1 MEPNRGWR
9 NDPFQPAGLFFPN
22 TNFEEDDIGMA
33 DINDISDIGDIA
45 DIYQMNEEK
54 LMNIMGEDF
63 LTNFGWEETLNDPA
77 ASSAALPAP
86 NESSSVTIKEE
97 CLAQETSPGPASAET
112 NFHPPVSVSKE
123 PVLLAPKP
131 PTPSVPLLSPKEEK
145 KMLMCAPLL
154 QSVHAG
160 AVTTTST
167 ANASTLPTLAP
178 QPHDQQHGTAMH
190 LQSTNHLVAGVR
202 SVILAPNRTTITS
215 SAAIQPATTQTTF
228 LLQNTR
234 TPVPQT
240 YTKKIAPA
248 LGSGNGSQ
256 PSSAQPQQ
264 NPGTANIM
272 PGIANVRVQ
281 NLVANGQS
289 LMPQLITLQTV
300 DKQSVFLPANTPVIY
315 ANANVHSIATTSPAA
330 SMVTVKPNP
339 NLHTLVNTPNGP
351 ILAAGIPVVLDAPTQ
366 VSGGTNTAS
375 NQQQSVSDVQPK
387 VQLSRLQP
395 AGVPK
400 VKEVKRSAHNAIER
414 RYRTSINSCIVEL
427 KNIVV
432 GVDAKLNKSAIL
444 RKAIDHI
451 RHLQKQN
458 NLLKQENMAYKMR
471 LADQKHSLK
480 DLLVG
485 QQHLADEMMVGP
497 ITPPRSDESNPSSSP
512 AHSDS
517 SMPGSPFTGS
527 GSLSSTGGDDLLDD
541 EMLSGLGGMSSNA
554 RLTICMFMLA
564 VLVVN
569 PFGSLL
575 SLATT
580 EQPEEFATTR
590 RILAVEESLSW
601 SRLSSTLLLALVN
614 FMFLAFCLV
623 RMLVYGDPV
632 LLPRSRASTDYWKHK
647 RQSDVEFRR
656 GNADASYREAKLC
669 LQSFGLSLPSTR
681 FERVSTTAWQFVRM
695 FFHRLYIGRWLSRR
709 TGGLF
714 KPEGERMHA
723 LHSAREL
730 ALLYHRLNQL
740 HLVTNRTDA
749 NGLMMSLCAVNMAE
763 TAASVI
769 SVDDTIE
776 IYLLAAL
783 RVKRSYPRLLQYYC
797 RYYLAQAKQLASDH
811 TSRRFRWL
819 FTPYGFRFLTTS
831 RFRYGE
837 RTDGSAALFTTLC
850 NSADPLEYVMR
861 EYRLN
866 LLQQALQ
873 LLVGSGH
880 ERTVRD
886 TTNGTGTPGKGNAA
900 GVLNG
905 KDVKEEHH
913 GSKSSEA
920 ADLSSTGAGVS
931 GDILHF
937 TELLQDTF
945 GLEKPVPFDGACSVH
960 GTECCF
966 DELAHWW
973 CNLLRVAGF
982 WLLGEDEL
990 AEALYVQVETMPST
1004 LQQTEDPLARAL
1016 LLAFHA
1022 RRGLITKTES
1032 SVEMIF
1038 ANCNASSR
1046 FLEDSLTGNICKT
1059 PSRLKLL
1066 SQLLVCDW
1074 LLEAR
1079 TALWEIEKDMRYNQQ
1094 THQTVPGKILAAFQA
1109 DLNLLRLVT
1118 SKFPNAQSRVFL
1130 YEAVCRLMAG
1140 AAPGPTQQ
1148 LLDRSLRQ
1156 RNSRSSLICGKDR
1169 SAQLEGGRERAAAL
1183 YVACKHLPAPCLSSP
1198 GERAGMLEEAA
1209 KTLEKI
1215 GDKKRLQQCYQL
1227 MKSLGSGSVTN

>member
-1 MEPNRGWR
+1 MDQDRGW
-9 NDPFQPAGLFFPN
+9 NDAFHQPGFYFPS
-22 TNFEEDDIGMA
+22 TGFKEDELDLA
-33 DINDISDIGDIA
+33 DMNDMSDIGDIT
-45 DIYQMNEEK
+45 DMYQMNEDK
-54 LMNIMGEDF
+54 LLNMMGEEF
-63 LTNFGWEETLNDPA
+63 LSTLSWEG
-77 ASSAALPAP
+77 ALGEPP
-86 NESSSVTIKEE
+86 SSSSSSIAQPSPSETNVTIKEE
-97 CLAQETSPGPASAET
+97 CLGSKDASSAPSSPETLFQPALATTS
-112 NFHPPVSVSKE
+112 E
-123 PVLLAPKP
+123 PMLLAPKP
-131 PTPSVPLLSPKEEK
+131 SPAPSLPGMLQTQQEEK
-145 KMLMCAPLL
+145 QVLLCAPQL
-154 QSVHAG
+154 QPALAAQQQQSHEQH
-160 AVTTTST
+160 
-167 ANASTLPTLAP
+167 AP
-178 QPHDQQHGTAMH
+178 QMH
-190 LQSTNHLVAGVR
+190 LQGANHLVAGTR
-202 SVILAPNRTTITS
+202 SVILASSRPTIT
-215 SAAIQPATTQTTF
+215 AAGPVPPTATTQTTTL
-228 LLQNTR
+228 LLQNAR
-234 TPVPQT
+234 APVAQT

-248 LGSGNGSQ
+248 I
-256 PSSAQPQQ
+256 A
-264 NPGTANIM
+264 PGTAPTSAQQQQQQPANLM

-281 NLVANGQS
+281 NLVAGGQP
-289 LMPQLITLQTV
+289 LMQQVFTLQTV

-315 ANANVHSIATTSPAA
+315 ANANVHSIATTSPVA
-330 SMVTVKPNP
+330 STVTVKANP
-339 NLHTLVNTPNGP
+339 NLHTLVNTLNGP
-351 ILAAGIPVVLDAPTQ
+351 ILTAGIPVVLDAPAQ
-366 VSGGTNTAS
+366 VTTAAS
-375 NQQQSVSDVQPK
+375 VPQQQQQQTGTGDVLPK

-458 NLLKQENMAYKMR
+458 NLLKQENMTYKMR

-512 AHSDS
+512 THSDS
-517 SMPGSPFTGS
+517 SMAGSPFPGS
-527 GSLSSTGGDDLLDD
+527 GPLSPSVGDDLLDD

-575 SLATT
+575 SLATS
-580 EQPEEFATTR
+580 EPLEELGTTR

-681 FERVSTTAWQFVRM
+681 LERVSTTTWQFVRM

-811 TSRRFRWL
+811 TSRRFQWL
-819 FTPYGFRFLTTS
+819 FTPHGFRFLTTS

-837 RTDGSAALFTTLC
+837 RMDGSTALFTTLC
-850 NSADPLEYVMR
+850 NSADPIEYVMR

-880 ERTVRD
+880 ERTVREP
-886 TTNGTGTPGKGNAA
+886 GAGPGSPGKGNGAP
-900 GVLNG
+900 GTLNG
-905 KDVKEEHH
+905 KEAKDDH

-920 ADLSSTGAGVS
+920 ADLSSTGNGVS
-931 GDILHF
+931 GDILHI

-945 GLEKPVPFDGACSVH
+945 GLEKPVPFDGCSVH
-960 GTECCF
+960 GTDCCF

-990 AEALYVQVETMPST
+990 AEALYGQVETMPAA
-1004 LQQTEDPLARAL
+1004 LQQIEDPLARAL

-1022 RRGLITKTES
+1022 KRGLITKTES
-1032 SVEMIF
+1032 SFETIF
-1038 ANCNASSR
+1038 AHCNASSR

-1066 SQLLVCDW
+1066 SQLLACDW

-1079 TALWEIEKDMRYNQQ
+1079 TALWEIEKDLRYNQQ
-1094 THQTVPGKILAAFQA
+1094 QHQTVSGKILAAFQA

-1118 SKFPNAQSRVFL
+1118 GKFPNAQSRVFL

-1227 MKSLGSGSVTN
+1227 MKSLGSSSVTN

>member
-1 MEPNRGWR
+1 MDQDQRGWS
-9 NDPFQPAGLFFPN
+9 DPFAAPPGVFFPGAG
-22 TNFEEDDIGMA
+22 FKEDELQDIA
-33 DINDISDIGDIA
+33 DMNDMSDIGDIA
-45 DIYQMNEEK
+45 DMYQLNEEK
-54 LMNIMGEDF
+54 LLNIMGEDF
-63 LTNFGWEETLNDPA
+63 LSNLSWEETPADPSSSSIA
-77 ASSAALPAP
+77 IPSAATTAA
-86 NESSSVTIKEE
+86 SSVTIKEE
-97 CLAQETSPGPASAET
+97 SQPEV
-112 NFHPPVSVSKE
+112 PPQSLFQPST
-123 PVLLAPKP
+123 LLGSDPLLIAPKP
-131 PTPSVPLLSPKEEK
+131 PPTPKLEETHQVTLL
-145 KMLMCAPLL
+145 
-154 QSVHAG
+154 HG
-160 AVTTTST
+160 
-167 ANASTLPTLAP
+167 AP
-178 QPHDQQHGTAMH
+178 QALQQPQHALHPQLMRVS
-190 LQSTNHLVAGVR
+190 QPIAPQR
-202 SVILAPNRTTITS
+202 SVILAPSRGPAAAVTTTTTNTVLLPNR
-215 SAAIQPATTQTTF
+215 PA
-228 LLQNTR
+228 
-234 TPVPQT
+234 P
-240 YTKKIAPA
+240 YTKKIAP
-248 LGSGNGSQ
+248 Q
-256 PSSAQPQQ
+256 PQPQPQAQPLQMQ
-264 NPGTANIM
+264 PGL
-272 PGIANVRVQ
+272 ANVRVQ
-281 NLVANGQS
+281 NLVTTTGQP
-289 LMPQLITLQTV
+289 LMQQLFALQTV
-300 DKQSVFLPANTPVIY
+300 DKQSVFLPAVNTPAVIY
-315 ANANVHSIATTSPAA
+315 ANAPNTAPPTTSTA
-330 SMVTVKPNP
+330 VTVKTSPNT
-339 NLHTLVNTPNGP
+339 LHTLVNTLNGP
-351 ILAAGIPVVLDAPTQ
+351 ILTTGIPVVLDGSPQDQQPSPAPIP
-366 VSGGTNTAS
+366 
-375 NQQQSVSDVQPK
+375 QQQKAP
-387 VQLSRLQP
+387 LSRLQP
-395 AGVPK
+395 AGSNTGSTGSITTTATGVPK

-458 NLLKQENMAYKMR
+458 NLLKQENMTYKMR
-471 LADQKHSLK
+471 LTDQKHTLK

-485 QQHLADEMMVGP
+485 QQQQQLVDEMLAGP

-512 AHSDS
+512 THSDS
-517 SMPGSPFTGS
+517 SMPGSP
-527 GSLSSTGGDDLLDD
+527 STDELLDD
-541 EMLSGLGGMSSNA
+541 DLMSGLGGMSSNA

-569 PFGSLL
+569 PFGAVLR
-575 SLATT
+575 LAAPDAGIG
-580 EQPEEFATTR
+580 EDDASGTTR
-590 RILAVEESLSW
+590 RILAVEDSLSW
-601 SRLSSTLLLALVN
+601 SRLSSTLLIAFVN
-614 FMFLAFCLV
+614 FLFLAFCLV

-656 GNADASYREAKLC
+656 GRADASYREAKHC
-669 LQSFGLSLPSTR
+669 LQSFGLALPSTR
-681 FERVSTTAWQFVRM
+681 FERLTTTAWQFVRM

-714 KPEGERMHA
+714 KPEGERLHA

-740 HLVTNRTDA
+740 HLVMDGDDS

-763 TAASVI
+763 TAGAVMSVE
-769 SVDDTIE
+769 DTIE
-776 IYLLAAL
+776 IYLAAAL

-797 RYYLAQAKQLASDH
+797 RYYLLQAKQLATDD
-811 TSRRFRWL
+811 TRGRRVRWL
-819 FTPYGFRFLTTS
+819 FTPYGFRFLTGH
-831 RFRYGE
+831 RFRYSD
-837 RTDGSAALFTTLC
+837 RPDQHALFTTLG

-861 EYRLN
+861 DYRLN

-873 LLVGSGH
+873 LLVGAGT
-880 ERTVRD
+880 ERTVRL
-886 TTNGTGTPGKGNAA
+886 TA
-900 GVLNG
+900 GGGAGGGVG
-905 KDVKEEHH
+905 KEEPNAPPA
-913 GSKSSEA
+913 GSKSSDTA
-920 ADLSSTGAGVS
+920 AELGPGTGVS
-931 GDILHF
+931 GDILHY
-937 TELLQDTF
+937 TELLQDTL
-945 GLEKPVPFDGACSVH
+945 GLEKPAPFDASAGMH
-960 GTECCF
+960 GGGCCY

-990 AEALYVQVETMPST
+990 AEALYGQVEIVPPA
-1004 LQQTEDPLARAL
+1004 LQQSADPLPRAL

-1022 RRGLITKTES
+1022 KRGLINNTES
-1032 SVEMIF
+1032 NFETIF

-1046 FLEDSLTGNICKT
+1046 YLEDSLTGNICKT

-1066 SQLLVCDW
+1066 AQLLACDW

-1079 TALWEIEKDMRYNQQ
+1079 TALWELEKDSRFNQP
-1094 THQTVPGKILAAFQA
+1094 THRMVPGKILAAFQA

-1156 RNSRSSLICGKDR
+1156 RHSRTSLICGKDR

-1215 GDKKRLQQCYQL
+1215 GDKKRLLQCYQL

>member
-1 MEPNRGWR
+1 MDQGRGW
-9 NDPFQPAGLFFPN
+9 NHPFHQPGLFFPN
-22 TNFEEDDIGMA
+22 TGFKEDELDIA
-33 DINDISDIGDIA
+33 DMNDMSDIGDIA
-45 DIYQMNEEK
+45 DMYQMNEEK
-54 LMNIMGEDF
+54 LLNMMGEEF
-63 LTNFGWEETLNDPA
+63 LSTLSWEGALGDP
-77 ASSAALPAP
+77 SS
-86 NESSSVTIKEE
+86 SSMAIPSPSVTIKEE
-97 CLAQETSPGPASAET
+97 CLGQKEATSGPSPTATLFQPTLSIT
-112 NFHPPVSVSKE
+112 DPM
-123 PVLLAPKP
+123 LLAPKP
-131 PTPSVPLLSPKEEK
+131 SIPAIPGVLQTPKQEEK
-145 KMLMCAPLL
+145 QVLLCAPQL
-154 QSVHAG
+154 QP
-160 AVTTTST
+160 T
-167 ANASTLPTLAP
+167 ATATPSTLPTLAP
-178 QPHDQQHGTAMH
+178 QPHEQQQSPQMH
-190 LQSTNHLVAGVR
+190 LQATDHLVNGTR
-202 SVILAPNRTTITS
+202 SVILASSRPTLTS
-215 SAAIQPATTQTTF
+215 VGQAPPISAQTTL
-228 LLQNTR
+228 LLQNAR
-234 TPVPQT
+234 GPVTQS

-248 LGSGNGSQ
+248 I
-256 PSSAQPQQ
+256 A
-264 NPGTANIM
+264 PGTQQASSQQQQTANLL

-281 NLVANGQS
+281 NLVASGQP
-289 LMPQLITLQTV
+289 LMQQVFTLQRV

-315 ANANVHSIATTSPAA
+315 ANANVHSIANTSPVA
-330 SMVTVKPNP
+330 STVTVKTNP
-339 NLHTLVNTPNGP
+339 NLHTLVNTLNGP
-351 ILAAGIPVVLDAPTQ
+351 ILTAGIPVVLDGAAQVAAAAAAP
-366 VSGGTNTAS
+366 
-375 NQQQSVSDVQPK
+375 QQQSAGPVVQPK

-432 GVDAKLNKSAIL
+432 GIDAKLNKSAIL

-458 NLLKQENMAYKMR
+458 NLLKQENMTYKMR

-485 QQHLADEMMVGP
+485 QQRLADEMVVGP

-517 SMPGSPFTGS
+517 SLPGSPFPGS
-527 GSLSSTGGDDLLDD
+527 GSLSSNGGDDLLDD
-541 EMLSGLGGMSSNA
+541 EMMSGLGGMSSNA

-575 SLATT
+575 SLTGS
-580 EQPEEFATTR
+580 EQPEELGTTR

-614 FMFLAFCLV
+614 FMFLAFCLI

-681 FERVSTTAWQFVRM
+681 FERVSTTTWQFVRM

-730 ALLYHRLNQL
+730 ALLYLRLNQL
-740 HLVTNRTDA
+740 HLVTNRNDA

-783 RVKRSYPRLLQYYC
+783 RVKRSYPWLLQYYC

-837 RTDGSAALFTTLC
+837 RTDGSTALFITLC
-850 NSADPLEYVMR
+850 NSADPIEYVMR

-880 ERTVRD
+880 ERTVREP
-886 TTNGTGTPGKGNAA
+886 GSGPGSPGKGNAPGA
-900 GVLNG
+900 LTG
-905 KDVKEEHH
+905 KDAKEDH

-920 ADLSSTGAGVS
+920 ADLSSTGSGVS

-945 GLEKPVPFDGACSVH
+945 GLEKPVSFDGCNVH
-960 GTECCF
+960 GTDCCF

-990 AEALYVQVETMPST
+990 AEALYGQVETMPT
-1004 LQQTEDPLARAL
+1004 ALQQMEDPLARAL
-1016 LLAFHA
+1016 LLAFQA
-1022 RRGLITKTES
+1022 KRSLITKTES
-1032 SVEMIF
+1032 SFEIIF
-1038 ANCNASSR
+1038 AYCNESSR
-1046 FLEDSLTGNICKT
+1046 YLEDSLTGNICKT
-1059 PSRLKLL
+1059 PSRLKLV
-1066 SQLLVCDW
+1066 SDFVW
-1074 LLEAR
+1074 
-1079 TALWEIEKDMRYNQQ
+1079 N
-1094 THQTVPGKILAAFQA
+1094 V
-1109 DLNLLRLVT
+1109 
-1118 SKFPNAQSRVFL
+1118 RVFFVVFYL
-1130 YEAVCRLMAG
+1130 
-1140 AAPGPTQQ
+1140 
-1148 LLDRSLRQ
+1148 
-1156 RNSRSSLICGKDR
+1156 
-1169 SAQLEGGRERAAAL
+1169 
-1183 YVACKHLPAPCLSSP
+1183 
-1198 GERAGMLEEAA
+1198 
-1209 KTLEKI
+1209 
-1215 GDKKRLQQCYQL
+1215 
-1227 MKSLGSGSVTN
+1227 

>member
-1 MEPNRGWR
+1 MDQDRGW
-9 NDPFQPAGLFFPN
+9 NDPFQPPPGLFFSN
-22 TNFEEDDIGMA
+22 GNFEEEDIGM
-33 DINDISDIGDIA
+33 NDISDIGDIT

-54 LMNIMGEDF
+54 LLNIMGEDF
-63 LTNFGWEETLNDPA
+63 LTNFGWEETLGDPSA
-77 ASSAALPAP
+77 AANALPAA
-86 NESSSVTIKEE
+86 NGSSVTIKEE
-97 CLAQETSPGPASAET
+97 CLAQEASPGPSKGEPMFQASAGAT
-112 NFHPPVSVSKE
+112 PKE

-131 PTPSVPLLSPKEEK
+131 TTPSSVPLLSPKEEK
-145 KMLMCAPLL
+145 KLVMCAPAML
-154 QSVHAG
+154 QSMHPA
-160 AVTTTST
+160 ST
-167 ANASTLPTLAP
+167 AAS
-178 QPHDQQHGTAMH
+178 QPHVQHVPQIH
-190 LQSTNHLVAGVR
+190 LQAGNHLVAR
-202 SVILAPNRTTITS
+202 SVILAPNRNTVTS
-215 SAAIQPATTQTTF
+215 SAAPSTDTPTTQTTF
-228 LLQNTR
+228 LLQNAR
-234 TPVPQT
+234 TPAVTQT

-248 LGSGNGSQ
+248 PTGVGVSVAPQ
-256 PSSAQPQQ
+256 PTATQPQ
-264 NPGTANIM
+264 PAPTTANLM
-272 PGIANVRVQ
+272 PSITNVRVQ
-281 NLVANGQS
+281 N

-300 DKQSVFLPANTPVIY
+300 DKQSVFLPANTPLIY
-315 ANANVHSIATTSPAA
+315 TNGNVHSIATTAPAA

-351 ILAAGIPVVLDAPTQ
+351 ILAAGIPVVLDAP
-366 VSGGTNTAS
+366 A
-375 NQQQSVSDVQPK
+375 QQQPPQQQPQPQLAPDVQPK
-387 VQLSRLQP
+387 VQLSRLP
-395 AGVPK
+395 PSGGVPK

-497 ITPPRSDESNPSSSP
+497 ITPPRSDESNPASSP

-527 GSLSSTGGDDLLDD
+527 GSLSSAGGDDLLDD

-575 SLATT
+575 SLASS
-580 EQPEEFATTR
+580 EQPEELGTTR

-623 RMLVYGDPV
+623 RMLVYGDPI

-819 FTPYGFRFLTTS
+819 FTPYGFRFLTTN

-837 RTDGSAALFTTLC
+837 RTDGSTALFTTLC
-850 NSADPLEYVMR
+850 NSADPIEYVMR

-886 TTNGTGTPGKGNAA
+886 GASNGTGSPGKGNTGTA
-900 GVLNG
+900 GVLING
-905 KDVKEEHH
+905 KDTKEDHH
-913 GSKSSEA
+913 GSKSSEV
-920 ADLSSTGAGVS
+920 ADLSSTGSGVS
-931 GDILHF
+931 GDILYF

-945 GLEKPVPFDGACSVH
+945 GLEKPVPFDGSCSVH
-960 GTECCF
+960 GPECCY

-990 AEALYVQVETMPST
+990 AEAMYVQVETVPAA
-1004 LQQTEDPLARAL
+1004 LHQTEDPLPRAL

-1022 RRGLITKTES
+1022 KRGLINKTES

-1066 SQLLVCDW
+1066 SQLLACDW

-1079 TALWEIEKDMRYNQQ
+1079 TALWEIEKDTRYNQQ
-1094 THQTVPGKILAAFQA
+1094 THQTVPGKILAAFQT

>member
-1 MEPNRGWR
+1 MDQDRGW
-9 NDPFQPAGLFFPN
+9 NDPFQPPPGLFFSN
-22 TNFEEDDIGMA
+22 SNYEEDDIGMA
-33 DINDISDIGDIA
+33 DMNDISDIGDIT

-54 LMNIMGEDF
+54 LLNIMGEDF
-63 LTNFGWEETLNDPA
+63 LTNFGWEETLGDPA
-77 ASSAALPAP
+77 AAATALPSP
-86 NESSSVTIKEE
+86 NGPSVTIKEE
-97 CLAQETSPGPASAET
+97 CLAQEASAGPSKAEPLYQPAT
-112 NFHPPVSVSKE
+112 SAIAKE

-131 PTPSVPLLSPKEEK
+131 APASSVSLLSPKEEK
-145 KMLMCAPLL
+145 KLVMCTPTMLQTMHP
-154 QSVHAG
+154 
-160 AVTTTST
+160 AVTAAPITTH
-167 ANASTLPTLAP
+167 
-178 QPHDQQHGTAMH
+178 PHEQQHVSQIQLQTA
-190 LQSTNHLVAGVR
+190 NHLVAGAR
-202 SVILAPNRTTITS
+202 SVILAPHRNTITS
-215 SAAIQPATTQTTF
+215 SAAPSTTAPTTQTTF
-228 LLQNTR
+228 LLQNAR
-234 TPVPQT
+234 TPAVTQT

-248 LGSGNGSQ
+248 PGVSVSGVA
-256 PSSAQPQQ
+256 PTVTQPQ
-264 NPGTANIM
+264 PAPATANLM

-281 NLVANGQS
+281 N

-300 DKQSVFLPANTPVIY
+300 DKQSVFLPANTPLIY
-315 ANANVHSIATTSPAA
+315 TNGNVHSIATTAPAA

-351 ILAAGIPVVLDAPTQ
+351 ILAAGIPVVLDAP
-366 VSGGTNTAS
+366 APAP
-375 NQQQSVSDVQPK
+375 QQQQQHAPDVQPK
-387 VQLSRLQP
+387 VQLSRLPP
-395 AGVPK
+395 AGGVPK

-485 QQHLADEMMVGP
+485 QQHLADEMMAGP

-527 GSLSSTGGDDLLDD
+527 GSLSSGGGDDLLDD
-541 EMLSGLGGMSSNA
+541 DMLSGLGGMSSNA

-575 SLATT
+575 SLAAN
-580 EQPEEFATTR
+580 EQPEELGTTR

-819 FTPYGFRFLTTS
+819 FTPYGFRFLTTN

-837 RTDGSAALFTTLC
+837 RTDGSTALFTTLC
-850 NSADPLEYVMR
+850 NSADPIEYVMR
-861 EYRLN
+861 AYRLN

-886 TTNGTGTPGKGNAA
+886 GTSNGTGSPGKGNAGPS
-900 GVLNG
+900 GVLHSG
-905 KDVKEEHH
+905 KEPKDDQH
-913 GSKSSEA
+913 GSKSSEV
-920 ADLSSTGAGVS
+920 ADLSATGSGVS
-931 GDILHF
+931 GDILYF

-945 GLEKPVPFDGACSVH
+945 GLGKPVPFDGSCSVH
-960 GTECCF
+960 GTECCY

-990 AEALYVQVETMPST
+990 AEAMYVQVETVPAS
-1004 LQQTEDPLARAL
+1004 LQQMEDPLSRAL

-1022 RRGLITKTES
+1022 KRGLINKMES
-1032 SVEMIF
+1032 SFEMIF

-1059 PSRLKLL
+1059 PSRLKLV
-1066 SQLLVCDW
+1066 SLLH
-1074 LLEAR
+1074 
-1079 TALWEIEKDMRYNQQ
+1079 RY
-1094 THQTVPGKILAAFQA
+1094 I
-1109 DLNLLRLVT
+1109 
-1118 SKFPNAQSRVFL
+1118 
-1130 YEAVCRLMAG
+1130 
-1140 AAPGPTQQ
+1140 
-1148 LLDRSLRQ
+1148 
-1156 RNSRSSLICGKDR
+1156 
-1169 SAQLEGGRERAAAL
+1169 
-1183 YVACKHLPAPCLSSP
+1183 
-1198 GERAGMLEEAA
+1198 
-1209 KTLEKI
+1209 
-1215 GDKKRLQQCYQL
+1215 
-1227 MKSLGSGSVTN
+1227 

>member
-1 MEPNRGWR
+1 MEPDQRGWS
-9 NDPFQPAGLFFPN
+9 DPFAGPPGVFFPGAAYK
-22 TNFEEDDIGMA
+22 EDELA
-33 DINDISDIGDIA
+33 DIADMNDMSDIGDIA
-45 DIYQMNEEK
+45 DMYQLNEEK
-54 LMNIMGEDF
+54 LLNIMGEDF
-63 LTNFGWEETLNDPA
+63 LSNLSWEETPGDPSA
-77 ASSAALPAP
+77 ASIAIPSAG
-86 NESSSVTIKEE
+86 SSSVTVKEE
-97 CLAQETSPGPASAET
+97 SQPALFLSPPQSAA
-112 NFHPPVSVSKE
+112 
-123 PVLLAPKP
+123 LLGTDPLLIAPKP
-131 PTPSVPLLSPKEEK
+131 SPTLKLEESQQVTLLHGASQPLQQQQQQQQLGLHPQ
-145 KMLMCAPLL
+145 LMR
-154 QSVHAG
+154 
-160 AVTTTST
+160 
-167 ANASTLPTLAP
+167 ANQPLAP
-178 QPHDQQHGTAMH
+178 Q
-190 LQSTNHLVAGVR
+190 R
-202 SVILAPNRTTITS
+202 SVILAPNRSQATAAVASLAGANAITTTTTTS
-215 SAAIQPATTQTTF
+215 AVLLPSRPA
-228 LLQNTR
+228 
-234 TPVPQT
+234 P
-240 YTKKIAPA
+240 YTKKIAP
-248 LGSGNGSQ
+248 
-256 PSSAQPQQ
+256 QPQPIQ
-264 NPGTANIM
+264 M
-272 PGIANVRVQ
+272 QPGIANVRVQ
-281 NLVANGQS
+281 NLVTAAGQP
-289 LMPQLITLQTV
+289 LMQQLFALQTV
-300 DKQSVFLPANTPVIY
+300 DKQSVFLPAVNTPAVIY
-315 ANANVHSIATTSPAA
+315 ANAPNTAVGGTAPPTSTT
-330 SMVTVKPNP
+330 VTVQTAPNT
-339 NLHTLVNTPNGP
+339 LHTLVNTLNGP
-351 ILAAGIPVVLDAPTQ
+351 ILTAGIPLVLEEAPGQQKFDDITVQ
-366 VSGGTNTAS
+366 QAS
-375 NQQQSVSDVQPK
+375 QGQPQQQQQQPPQQQK

-395 AGVPK
+395 AAGTGPVVPTMPK

-458 NLLKQENMAYKMR
+458 NLLKQENMTYKMR
-471 LADQKHSLK
+471 LTDQKHTLK

-485 QQHLADEMMVGP
+485 QQQVDEMLAGP

-517 SMPGSPFTGS
+517 SMPGSPS
-527 GSLSSTGGDDLLDD
+527 ADDLLDD
-541 EMLSGLGGMSSNA
+541 ELMGGLGGMSSNA

-575 SLATT
+575 RLAA
-580 EQPEEFATTR
+580 PDGSDGGDALGTTR

-614 FMFLAFCLV
+614 LLVLACCLV
-623 RMLVYGDPV
+623 RVLVYGDPV

-656 GNADASYREAKLC
+656 GRADASYREAKLC
-669 LQSFGLSLPSTR
+669 LQSFGLALPSTR
-681 FERVSTTAWQFVRM
+681 LERFSTTAWQFVRM

-714 KPEGERMHA
+714 KPEGERLHA

-740 HLVTNRTDA
+740 HLVTNRDDA
-749 NGLMMSLCAVNMAE
+749 NGLMMSLCAVNLAE
-763 TAASVI
+763 AAGAVMP
-769 SVDDTIE
+769 VGDAIE
-776 IYLLAAL
+776 IYLAAAL

-797 RYYLAQAKQLASDH
+797 RYYLLQAKQLAGDH
-811 TSRRFRWL
+811 TTGRRVRWL
-819 FTPYGFRFLTTS
+819 FTPYGFRFLTGS

-837 RTDGSAALFTTLC
+837 QADGTHQQQHALFTTLG
-850 NSADPLEYVMR
+850 NDADPLEYVMR
-861 EYRLN
+861 AYRLN

-873 LLVGSGH
+873 LLVGAGT
-880 ERTVRD
+880 ERTVRL
-886 TTNGTGTPGKGNAA
+886 TGGATEPAPPPA
-900 GVLNG
+900 
-905 KDVKEEHH
+905 
-913 GSKSSEA
+913 GSKSSETA
-920 ADLSSTGAGVS
+920 AAEFGAGGAGGVS
-931 GDILHF
+931 GDILHY
-937 TELLQDTF
+937 TELLQDTL
-945 GLEKPVPFDGACSVH
+945 GLEKPVPFEAVQGAP
-960 GTECCF
+960 GGCCY

-990 AEALYVQVETMPST
+990 AEALYGQVECVPAALHQS
-1004 LQQTEDPLARAL
+1004 EDPLPRAL

-1022 RRGLITKTES
+1022 KRGLINNTES
-1032 SVEMIF
+1032 NFATIF

-1046 FLEDSLTGNICKT
+1046 YLEDSLTGNICKT

-1066 SQLLVCDW
+1066 AQLLACDW

-1079 TALWEIEKDMRYNQQ
+1079 TALWELEKDSRFNQP
-1094 THQTVPGKILAAFQA
+1094 THRTVPGKILAAFQA

-1156 RNSRSSLICGKDR
+1156 RNSRTSLICGKDR
-1169 SAQLEGGRERAAAL
+1169 SAQLVEGGRERAAAL

-1215 GDKKRLQQCYQL
+1215 GDKKRLLQCYQL

>member
-1 MEPNRGWR
+1 MEQDRGW
-9 NDPFQPAGLFFPN
+9 NDPFHQPGLFFPN
-22 TNFEEDDIGMA
+22 TGFKEDEL
-33 DINDISDIGDIA
+33 DIA
-45 DIYQMNEEK
+45 DMNDMSDIVDIAEMYQMNEEK
-54 LMNIMGEDF
+54 LLNMMGEDF
-63 LTNFGWEETLNDPA
+63 LSTLSWEGTIGDTSAAAAA
-77 ASSAALPAP
+77 ASG
-86 NESSSVTIKEE
+86 SSSSASMAIPSPSGAGVTIKEE
-97 CLAQETSPGPASAET
+97 CVGQ
-112 NFHPPVSVSKE
+112 KE
-123 PVLLAPKP
+123 PSAVPPSSPSDTLFQPIPKPSTPLQSPKQEEKQVLLCAPQLQ
-131 PTPSVPLLSPKEEK
+131 PTP
-145 KMLMCAPLL
+145 A
-154 QSVHAG
+154 A
-160 AVTTTST
+160 TS
-167 ANASTLPTLAP
+167 LPTLAP
-178 QPHDQQHGTAMH
+178 QPHDHGQQLH
-190 LQSTNHLVAGVR
+190 LQPASHLVAGTR
-202 SVILAPNRTTITS
+202 SVILAPSRPTMAGQAVATTPTTTS
-215 SAAIQPATTQTTF
+215 TTQTAL
-228 LLQNTR
+228 LLQNAR
-234 TPVPQT
+234 TPVTQT
-240 YTKKIAPA
+240 YQKKIAPA
-248 LGSGNGSQ
+248 
-256 PSSAQPQQ
+256 PAPPQQ
-264 NPGTANIM
+264 QQQQQQTANLL

-281 NLVANGQS
+281 NLVAGGQP
-289 LMPQLITLQTV
+289 LMQQVFTLQTV

-315 ANANVHSIATTSPAA
+315 ANANVHSIASTAPVPST
-330 SMVTVKPNP
+330 VTVKTSP
-339 NLHTLVNTPNGP
+339 NLHTLVNTLSGP

-366 VSGGTNTAS
+366 VTAAAAAAAAPS
-375 NQQQSVSDVQPK
+375 QQSADGQPK
-387 VQLSRLQP
+387 VQLTRLQP

-458 NLLKQENMAYKMR
+458 NQLKQENMTYKMR

-485 QQHLADEMMVGP
+485 QQQQQQHHHPHHMVDDLMIGP

-517 SMPGSPFTGS
+517 SMLGSPFPGS
-527 GSLSSTGGDDLLDD
+527 GSLSSNGGDDLLDD

-575 SLATT
+575 SLAGGRPDA
-580 EQPEEFATTR
+580 PEELGTTR
-590 RILAVEESLSW
+590 RILAVEEPYFW
-601 SRLSSTLLLALVN
+601 SRLSSMLLVALVN
-614 FMFLAFCLV
+614 LMFLAFCLV

-681 FERVSTTAWQFVRM
+681 VQRVSATAWQFVRM

-714 KPEGERMHA
+714 KPEGDRMHA

-837 RTDGSAALFTTLC
+837 RMDGSTALFTTLC
-850 NSADPLEYVMR
+850 NSADPIEYVMR

-886 TTNGTGTPGKGNAA
+886 PGSGPGSPGKGSAA
-900 GVLNG
+900 GPGPLTG
-905 KDVKEEHH
+905 KETKEDHHH

-920 ADLSSTGAGVS
+920 ADLTATGSGVS

-945 GLEKPVPFDGACSVH
+945 GLEKPVPFDGCSVH
-960 GTECCF
+960 GTDCCF

-990 AEALYVQVETMPST
+990 AEALYGQVETLPAAM
-1004 LQQTEDPLARAL
+1004 QQLEDPLARAL

-1022 RRGLITKTES
+1022 KRGLITKTES
-1032 SVEMIF
+1032 SFETIF
-1038 ANCNASSR
+1038 GHCNASSR

-1066 SQLLVCDW
+1066 SQLLACDW

-1094 THQTVPGKILAAFQA
+1094 LHQTVPGQILAAFQA
-1109 DLNLLRLVT
+1109 DLNLLRMVT

-1169 SAQLEGGRERAAAL
+1169 SAQLAGGRERAAAL

>member
-1 MEPNRGWR
+1 MEQDRGWSE
-9 NDPFQPAGLFFPN
+9 PFQPPGLFFPN
-22 TNFEEDDIGMA
+22 TSFEEDDIGMA
-33 DINDISDIGDIA
+33 DMNDISDIGDIA

-77 ASSAALPAP
+77 AASTAQASAKLTP
-86 NESSSVTIKEE
+86 SSVTIKEE
-97 CLAQETSPGPASAET
+97 CVAQEAPPGPVPAET
-112 NFHPPVSVSKE
+112 LFHLPASVSKE

-131 PTPSVPLLSPKEEK
+131 TTPNVPLLSPKEEK
-145 KMLMCAPLL
+145 KMVMCAPLL
-154 QSVHAG
+154 QPVHAG
-160 AVTTTST
+160 TVTTTTTSS
-167 ANASTLPTLAP
+167 STLPTLAP
-178 QPHDQQHGTAMH
+178 QPHEQQHPMQLQTA
-190 LQSTNHLVAGVR
+190 NHLVAGVR

-215 SAAIQPATTQTTF
+215 SGAPPTTTQTTF
-228 LLQNTR
+228 LVQNAR
-234 TPVPQT
+234 TPVTQT

-248 LGSGNGSQ
+248 MVSGVGTG
-256 PSSAQPQQ
+256 AQPTTAQQ
-264 NPGTANIM
+264 QQTPSNLM

-281 NLVANGQS
+281 NLVTNGQS

-351 ILAAGIPVVLDAPTQ
+351 ILAAGIPVVLDAPAQ
-366 VSGGTNTAS
+366 MSSGTTSGTTA
-375 NQQQSVSDVQPK
+375 NQQQQVSDAQPK

-451 RHLQKQN
+451 RYLQKQN

-471 LADQKHSLK
+471 LADQKQSLK

-527 GSLSSTGGDDLLDD
+527 GSLSSAGGDDLLDD

-580 EQPEEFATTR
+580 EQPEELTTTR

-783 RVKRSYPRLLQYYC
+783 RVKRSYPKLLQYYC

-837 RTDGSAALFTTLC
+837 RTDNSAALFTTLC
-850 NSADPLEYVMR
+850 NSADPIEYVMR

-886 TTNGTGTPGKGNAA
+886 TTNGAGTPGKGGAA
-900 GVLNG
+900 GVLGG
-905 KDVKEEHH
+905 KDAKEDHH

-945 GLEKPVPFDGACSVH
+945 GLEKPVPFDGCSVH

-990 AEALYVQVETMPST
+990 AEALYVQVETMPAT
-1004 LQQTEDPLARAL
+1004 LQQTDDPLARAL

-1032 SVEMIF
+1032 SVEAIF
-1038 ANCNASSR
+1038 ASCNASSR

>member
-1 MEPNRGWR
+1 MEQDRGWR
-9 NDPFQPAGLFFPN
+9 DDPFQQPGLFFPN
-22 TNFEEDDIGMA
+22 SNFEEEDIGMA
-33 DINDISDIGDIA
+33 DMNDISDIGDIA

-63 LTNFGWEETLNDPA
+63 LTNLGWEESLNLPA
-77 ASSAALPAP
+77 AASAALP
-86 NESSSVTIKEE
+86 SSGEASNVTIKEE
-97 CLAQETSPGPASAET
+97 CLAQEPSLGAAPAEPL
-112 NFHPPVSVSKE
+112 FQPPVSVSKE

-131 PTPSVPLLSPKEEK
+131 TTQSVPLLSPKEEK
-145 KMLMCAPLL
+145 KMVMGGPLL

-160 AVTTTST
+160 AVTSTTTS
-167 ANASTLPTLAP
+167 ASILPTLTP
-178 QPHDQQHGTAMH
+178 KPLYEQQHVPPMH
-190 LQSTNHLVAGVR
+190 MQAANHLVR

-215 SAAIQPATTQTTF
+215 STSPPATTQTTF
-228 LLQNTR
+228 LLQNAR
-234 TPVPQT
+234 TPVAQT

-248 LGSGNGSQ
+248 MASGVGGGSQ
-256 PSSAQPQQ
+256 PSTQPQQ
-264 NPGTANIM
+264 MA
-272 PGIANVRVQ
+272 GIANVRVQ
-281 NLVANGQS
+281 NLVTNGQS

-315 ANANVHSIATTSPAA
+315 ANANVHTIASTSPAA

-366 VSGGTNTAS
+366 VPSVTSAAS
-375 NQQQSVSDVQPK
+375 ATGPQQQSVPEPQPK

-458 NLLKQENMAYKMR
+458 NALKQENMSLKMR
-471 LADQKHSLK
+471 QDQKHSLK
-480 DLLVG
+480 GLLVG
-485 QQHLADEMMVGP
+485 QQRLPDDMMVGP

-527 GSLSSTGGDDLLDD
+527 GSLSPTGGDDLMDD

-580 EQPEEFATTR
+580 EQPEELGTTR

-850 NSADPLEYVMR
+850 NSADPIEYVMR

-886 TTNGTGTPGKGNAA
+886 ATNGTGTPGKGGNTA
-900 GVLNG
+900 GVLGG
-905 KDVKEEHH
+905 KDTKEDH

-945 GLEKPVPFDGACSVH
+945 GLEIPVPFDGCSVH

-990 AEALYVQVETMPST
+990 AEALYVQVETMPTT

-1032 SVEMIF
+1032 SVETIF
-1038 ANCNASSR
+1038 ANCNTSSR

-1066 SQLLVCDW
+1066 SQLLACDW

-1079 TALWEIEKDMRYNQQ
+1079 TALWELEKDMRYNQQ

>member
-1 MEPNRGWR
+1 MEQEGGW
-9 NDPFQPAGLFFPN
+9 NDPFPPHDMFYAGS
-22 TNFEEDDIGMA
+22 NFKEDDLDMN
-33 DINDISDIGDIA
+33 DMNDISEIA
-45 DIYQMNEEK
+45 DMYQLNEEK
-54 LMNIMGEDF
+54 LMNMMAEDF
-63 LTNFGWEETLNDPA
+63 LSSYSWEDTVNDSSASA
-77 ASSAALPAP
+77 ASSSKVAGPAP
-86 NESSSVTIKEE
+86 ASSVLVKEE
-97 CLAQETSPGPASAET
+97 CLVVETPSAAV
-112 NFHPPVSVSKE
+112 PVEATTIYPSESLV
-123 PVLLAPKP
+123 VVPKP
-131 PTPSVPLLSPKEEK
+131 GTPLQSSQEEK
-145 KMLMCAPLL
+145 HVVICPAP
-154 QSVHAG
+154 
-160 AVTTTST
+160 
-167 ANASTLPTLAP
+167 PP
-178 QPHDQQHGTAMH
+178 QPLQQNLTTVIPSSVMITAPVQAQ
-190 LQSTNHLVAGVR
+190 LTTAATTVTARPV
-202 SVILAPNRTTITS
+202 VLAPNRPNI
-215 SAAIQPATTQTTF
+215 APATVSSNTPT
-228 LLQNTR
+228 LVVQNGR
-234 TPVPQT
+234 GAVRQA
-240 YTKKIAPA
+240 YAKKIAPA
-248 LGSGNGSQ
+248 TT
-256 PSSAQPQQ
+256 PQQ
-264 NPGTANIM
+264 PANIL
-272 PGIANVRVQ
+272 PNIANVRVQ
-281 NLVANGQS
+281 NLVANGQH
-289 LMPQLITLQTV
+289 LMQQLVALQTV

-315 ANANVHSIATTSPAA
+315 TNANMHSIANPPSVTSGT
-330 SMVTVKPNP
+330 VTVKANP
-339 NLHTLVNTPNGP
+339 NIHTLVNTLNGP
-351 ILAAGIPVVLDAPTQ
+351 ILTAGIPVVLDTPASVTPVAPAA
-366 VSGGTNTAS
+366 G
-375 NQQQSVSDVQPK
+375 SDPAK

-395 AGVPK
+395 AGMPK

-414 RYRTSINSCIVEL
+414 RYRTSINSCIIEL

-458 NLLKQENMAYKMR
+458 NLLKQENMAFKMR
-471 LADQKHSLK
+471 ATDQKHSLK

-485 QQHLADEMMVGP
+485 QNLTDGLMAGP

-512 AHSDS
+512 ARSES
-517 SMPGSPFTGS
+517 SMPGSPFAGS
-527 GSLSSTGGDDLLDD
+527 GTLSPAGDDLMDD
-541 EMLSGLGGMSSNA
+541 EMMYGLGGMSSNT
-554 RLTICMFMLA
+554 RLTYCMFMLT

-569 PFGSLL
+569 PFGSLM
-575 SLATT
+575 SFAGGSDDVA
-580 EQPEEFATTR
+580 EELGTTR
-590 RILAVEESLSW
+590 RILAVEESFSW
-601 SRLSSTLLLALVN
+601 ARISSTLLLGLVN
-614 FMFLAFCLV
+614 FLLMAFCLI

-632 LLPRSRASTDYWKHK
+632 LPARSRASNEYWKHK
-647 RQSDVEFRR
+647 KQSDLEFRR

-681 FERVSTTAWQFVRM
+681 LERFSTTGWQFVRM
-695 FFHRLYIGRWLSRR
+695 FFHRLYVGRWLSRR

-730 ALLYHRLNQL
+730 ALLYHRLHQL
-740 HLVTNRTDA
+740 HLVMDRSDA

-763 TAASVI
+763 TAAAVM

-783 RVKRSYPRLLQYYC
+783 RVKRSYPGLLQYYC
-797 RYYLAQAKQLASDH
+797 RYYLAKAKQLASEH

-819 FTPYGFRFLTTS
+819 FTAYGFQFLTTS
-831 RFRYGE
+831 LFRYGE
-837 RTDGSAALFTTLC
+837 RADESDGLFTTLC

-866 LLQQALQ
+866 LLQQAIQ

-880 ERTVRD
+880 ERT
-886 TTNGTGTPGKGNAA
+886 PWAPA
-900 GVLNG
+900 
-905 KDVKEEHH
+905 
-913 GSKSSEA
+913 KSA
-920 ADLSSTGAGVS
+920 TVTSSTVAAVSASGSSGVS
-931 GDILHF
+931 GASTGQSGKDSKDEHGEKAPTESGDLAPSAGGVSSDVLRF
-937 TELLQDTF
+937 TELLQGTL
-945 GLEKPVPFDGACSVH
+945 GLERPAPFDACHVH
-960 GTECCF
+960 GTGCCF

-973 CNLLRVAGF
+973 CHLLRVAGF

-990 AEALYVQVETMPST
+990 AEALYVHVETVPSV
-1004 LQQTEDPLARAL
+1004 LQQSEDPLARAL
-1016 LLAFHA
+1016 LLAFHSK
-1022 RRGLITKTES
+1022 RGLITRTES
-1032 SVEMIF
+1032 DFESIF
-1038 ANCNASSR
+1038 NTCNASSH

-1066 SQLLVCDW
+1066 SQLLACDW

-1079 TALWEIEKDMRYNQQ
+1079 TALWEIEKDANYGQHQ
-1094 THQTVPGKILAAFQA
+1094 AHQTVPGKILAAFQA

>member
-1 MEPNRGWR
+1 MDQDRGW
-9 NDPFQPAGLFFPN
+9 NDPFQPPPGLFFSN
-22 TNFEEDDIGMA
+22 GGNYEEDDIGMA
-33 DINDISDIGDIA
+33 DMNDISDIGDIT

-54 LMNIMGEDF
+54 LLNIMGEDF
-63 LTNFGWEETLNDPA
+63 LTNFGWEETLGTDPA
-77 ASSAALPAP
+77 AAANSVSSPK
-86 NESSSVTIKEE
+86 EKSVTIKEE
-97 CLAQETSPGPASAET
+97 CLALEASPGPSGAAT
-112 NFHPPVSVSKE
+112 KE
-123 PVLLAPKP
+123 PILLAPKP
-131 PTPSVPLLSPKEEK
+131 ATPSSVPLVSPKEEEQK
-145 KMLMCAPLL
+145 TMVMCAPAML
-154 QSVHAG
+154 QSMHPAG
-160 AVTTTST
+160 PAVP
-167 ANASTLPTLAP
+167 ATLP
-178 QPHDQQHGTAMH
+178 QPHQVPQIH
-190 LQSTNHLVAGVR
+190 LQTTNHLVTGGR
-202 SVILAPNRTTITS
+202 SVILAPNRNTITS
-215 SAAIQPATTQTTF
+215 SAAPSTATPTTQTTF
-228 LLQNTR
+228 LLQNAR
-234 TPVPQT
+234 SPAVQQT

-248 LGSGNGSQ
+248 PGVGVSVAGTTVT
-256 PSSAQPQQ
+256 QPQ
-264 NPGTANIM
+264 PATANLM
-272 PGIANVRVQ
+272 SGLTNVRVQ
-281 NLVANGQS
+281 N

-300 DKQSVFLPANTPVIY
+300 DKQSVFLPANTPLIY
-315 ANANVHSIATTSPAA
+315 TNGNVHSIAATAPAT

-351 ILAAGIPVVLDAPTQ
+351 ILAAGIPVVLDAP
-366 VSGGTNTAS
+366 APPPPH
-375 NQQQSVSDVQPK
+375 QQQQQIAPDVQPK
-387 VQLSRLQP
+387 VQLSRLP
-395 AGVPK
+395 PSGGVPK

-458 NLLKQENMAYKMR
+458 NQLKQENMAYKMR

-485 QQHLADEMMVGP
+485 QQHLADEMMAGP

-527 GSLSSTGGDDLLDD
+527 GSLSSAGGDDLLDD
-541 EMLSGLGGMSSNA
+541 EMLSSGLGGMSSNA

-575 SLATT
+575 SLATS
-580 EQPEEFATTR
+580 EQPEEYGTTR
-590 RILAVEESLSW
+590 RILALEESLSW
-601 SRLSSTLLLALVN
+601 SRLSSSLLLALVN

-819 FTPYGFRFLTTS
+819 FTPYGFRFLTTN

-837 RTDGSAALFTTLC
+837 RNDASTALFTTLC
-850 NSADPLEYVMR
+850 NSADPIEYVMR

-886 TTNGTGTPGKGNAA
+886 GTSNGTPGKGNPGTA
-900 GVLNG
+900 GNLLSG
-905 KDVKEEHH
+905 KEAKEDHHHH
-913 GSKSSEA
+913 GSKSSEV
-920 ADLSSTGAGVS
+920 ADLSTTGSGVS
-931 GDILHF
+931 GDILYF

-945 GLEKPVPFDGACSVH
+945 GLEKPVPFDGSCSVH
-960 GTECCF
+960 GTDCCY

-990 AEALYVQVETMPST
+990 AEGMYVQVETVPMA
-1004 LQQTEDPLARAL
+1004 LHQLEDPLSRAL

-1022 RRGLITKTES
+1022 KRGLINKAES
-1032 SVEMIF
+1032 SFEMIF

-1066 SQLLVCDW
+1066 AQLLACDW

-1079 TALWEIEKDMRYNQQ
+1079 TALWEIEKDMRYNQHA
-1094 THQTVPGKILAAFQA
+1094 HQTVPGKILAAFQT

-1156 RNSRSSLICGKDR
+1156 RYSRSSLICGKDR